1 MHAAQARAEIV
12 GIKVDEGSLVVW
24 ARGLTMFW
32 ALVPVNST
40 PKKLCE
46 GNYLDEDNVVERQPL
61 ELQNWVKPKQSTMG
75 TS

>member
-1 MHAAQARAEIV
+1 MHATQARAEIV

-46 GNYLDEDNVVERQPL
+46 GNYLDEDKECCGKTATGVTKLGQA
-61 ELQNWVKPKQSTMG
+61 
-75 TS
+75 

>member
-1 MHAAQARAEIV
+1 MHATQARAEIV

-46 GNYLDEDNVVERQPL
+46 GNYLDEDEECCGKTATGVTKLGQA
-61 ELQNWVKPKQSTMG
+61 
-75 TS
+75 